1 MPVAFLLSG
10 ERARLRK
17 IVKKT
22 PVLIGA
28 ADPLD
33 VIDCSTFGTEEEVL
47 LENINNTFAQILNY
61 ISEQERNR
69 ISFSVEE
76 MDKFVDRKIYFM
88 ANNSPP
94 QVDDKARLLECGD
107 IKNLLET
114 FLKMLDMALQK
125 LEIQAAIHMRTHE
138 DLNRQRREHFLQQR
152 NQSHSRRIGRQFRR
166 PDEDE
171 LLERAKKCNGA
182 RRQEHISTKSLEN
195 LNDSIRKTGIFHSIF
210 LS

>member
-1 MPVAFLLSG
+1 MKDFFPVGVVCKVVKIIRIPGTVPVAFLLSG

-28 ADPLD
+28 VDPLD

-88 ANNSPP
+88 ANNSPL

-138 DLNRQRREHFLQQR
+138 DLNRQQREHFLQQ
-152 NQSHSRRIGRQFRR
+152 QIKAIQ
-166 PDEDE
+166 DEW
-171 LLERAKKCNGA
+171 ATIPKA
-182 RRQEHISTKSLEN
+182 PM
-195 LNDSIRKTGIFHSIF
+195 KTS
-210 LS
+210 S